1 MLCFLSRL
9 SRILF
14 HFLSLP
20 SLLLLCCKAPFA
32 SCQRPAPTYK
42 LQSYTHPLFCDKR
55 REEVSNV
62 SLGQH
67 FGKTSANISQ
77 EDVMAH
83 DKEPKKRRDRQ
94 PMTTIQILFP
104 VCHPD
109 QFSLFDVGLGQNLVE
124 DALSELLK
132 VPFLQCCHHHLALL
146 SILDLLKKV
155 DLTTQSIARI
165 LRIEFSRTH
174 SYKYLSGLGHIQSAM
189 HAQYVLLFHIQGSM
203 S

>member
-1 MLCFLSRL
+1 M
-9 SRILF
+9 
-14 HFLSLP
+14 
-20 SLLLLCCKAPFA
+20 LLL
-32 SCQRPAPTYK
+32 
-42 LQSYTHPLFCDKR
+42 LFCDKR

-124 DALSELLK
+124 DALSELLRK
-132 VPFLQCCHHHLALL
+132 GTFYLSSATSLL
-146 SILDLLKKV
+146 S
-155 DLTTQSIARI
+155 T
-165 LRIEFSRTH
+165 
-174 SYKYLSGLGHIQSAM
+174 
-189 HAQYVLLFHIQGSM
+189 VLLSQLTLLRFIEKGRSNDARHFLHLSHRPLKNTQL
-203 S
+203 